1 MREKDTAS
9 LFAGIRAI
17 QIYRKL
23 KRDSRTHRLLAFQGQ
38 EHHNARNRPVDAPV
52 GAGSS
57 HQGAATINPSG
68 EAQ

>member
-1 MREKDTAS
+1 
-9 LFAGIRAI
+9 
-17 QIYRKL
+17 
-23 KRDSRTHRLLAFQGQ
+23 LAFQGQ